1 MNIKKIGLTAL
12 AASLVSVS
20 SATAGEMSVSG
31 AASITVEN
39 YSGVLRDAGVAYSM
53 ADSATLSGSG
63 ELDNGLT
70 VSLSFELEGGSDAQN
85 SFDDQSISI
94 SSEDLGTLVFAKNGG
109 SSAVSAIDA
118 TAAGDVFDT
127 FDTKVGVGAGGTA
140 SSAETATSTGDAA
153 MLTTAA
159 GNNSFMYTL
168 PSLVDG
174 LSVSA
179 SYSPQGS
186 NDESSSA
193 FAGTYTG
200 VEGLSISYG
209 IGTND
214 SAAGTGNN
222 ADVTSMKA
230 SYAFGP
236 VTVAYSD
243 HEYDSNTNTRD
254 QDVSSISIAYTVSD
268 EISIT
273 YGTEDFSTGEAST
286 VDAEYSKIS
295 VAYTSGGMTITA
307 VASEGENISYSTAA
321 AEDVDYWGLTAAFAF

>member
-20 SATAGEMSVSG
+20 AHAGAITASG
-31 AASITVEN
+31 AASMTVEN
-39 YSGVLRDAGVAYSM
+39 YTGENRDGGVAYSM
-53 ADSATLSGSG
+53 ADSVTLSGSG
-63 ELDNGLT
+63 ELDNGIT
-70 VSLSFELEGGSDAQN
+70 ASVSFELDSDN
-85 SFDDQSISI
+85 PGTSSYDNKSVTI
-94 SSEDLGTLVFAKNGG
+94 SSDSLGTLTLAGHGG
-109 SSAVSAIDA
+109 SSAVSAMDA

-127 FDTKVGVGAGGTA
+127 FDTKVGGDTA
-140 SSAETATSTGDAA
+140 STAETASATGDAA
-153 MLTTAA
+153 MLTTQA
-159 GNNSFMYTL
+159 GNNSMIYTL
-168 PSLVDG
+168 PAIVDG
-174 LSVSA
+174 LSISA
-179 SYSPQGS
+179 SYAPQGTG
-186 NDESSSA
+186 DESSSS

-209 IGTND
+209 VGDNNSNEGT
-214 SAAGTGNN
+214 ALN

-243 HEYDSNTNTRD
+243 HDFDSNTNTRD
-254 QDVSSISIAYTVSD
+254 QDVESMSVAYTVSD

-273 YGTEDFSTGEAST
+273 YGTEEFSTGEAST